1 MAAPG
6 RLQINS
12 VGRHKPKSISLLS
25 FNANGLISSVDEL
38 AKCALEYKADII
50 MVQETHLKPKNSKS
64 CKIKN
69 FTLLRTDRQ
78 GAPMGGTAI
87 YYNRALYCCPMDIP
101 PLTNIEATAYDI
113 DNAIGALTSH
123 ITTVVENSSRKVPA
137 KSDRKELP
145 RDVIELIRD
154 KNAALRR
161 AGKYPTRENR
171 SRARALQRR
180 VKARIKEIK
189 TIMERPH
196 GRNFTKSPSLLETR
210 ESSQNRRSPHPALKR
225 PDNSI
230 AFDDREKAE
239 CLADS
244 IEHQCSENPPYDA
257 EHVRRVEEE
266 VRHRVSLPP
275 KDGLDPITLDEVSK
289 LIKGLKIRKSPG
301 RDTISSKAIKCFSAP
316 LVALLVAIFNA
327 CIQNCYFPTAWKEA
341 VVIGI
346 PKPGKPRDLPASYRP
361 ISLLSVLGKLFEK
374 TLKKR
379 LCEHLIG
386 KGLIINEQFGFRP
399 NHSCPQQA
407 LRLVEYISEGFKI
420 KRKTVAVFF
429 DVAKAF
435 DRVWHAGLI
444 HKLYQLELPDRLV
457 IIIHHY
463 ISNRHFSF
471 RLDNT
476 YSSVRPIRAGV
487 PQGSTLSPLLYSA
500 YVNDI
505 PRPSSGVQ
513 LALFADDTA
522 LYLRSNCLRNILPRL
537 QRAID
542 ELTQWLRLWR
552 IEVNPEKSASIYF
565 NYNTRRSTVP
575 VPIDSPSLK
584 ILNQSIPWQ
593 HNYKYLG
600 ITLDKHLHFRD
611 HVSRVRKLALFYLSR
626 LYGMIGRK

>member
-1 MAAPG
+1 M
-6 RLQINS
+6 L
-12 VGRHKPKSISLLS
+12 PK
-25 FNANGLISSVDEL
+25 A
-38 AKCALEYKADII
+38 
-50 MVQETHLKPKNSKS
+50 M
-64 CKIKN
+64 
-69 FTLLRTDRQ
+69 LR
-78 GAPMGGTAI
+78 
-87 YYNRALYCCPMDIP
+87 
-101 PLTNIEATAYDI
+101 
-113 DNAIGALTSH
+113 IG
-123 ITTVVENSSRKVPA
+123 SR
-137 KSDRKELP
+137 
-145 RDVIELIRD
+145 
-154 KNAALRR
+154 
-161 AGKYPTRENR
+161 YP
-171 SRARALQRR
+171 S
-180 VKARIKEIK
+180 
-189 TIMERPH
+189 
-196 GRNFTKSPSLLETR
+196 
-210 ESSQNRRSPHPALKR
+210 
-225 PDNSI
+225 
-230 AFDDREKAE
+230 
-239 CLADS
+239 
-244 IEHQCSENPPYDA
+244 
-257 EHVRRVEEE
+257 
-266 VRHRVSLPP
+266 
-275 KDGLDPITLDEVSK
+275 DPITLDEVSK

-341 VVIGI
+341 VVI
-346 PKPGKPRDLPASYRP
+346 
-361 ISLLSVLGKLFEK
+361 
-374 TLKKR
+374 
-379 LCEHLIG
+379 
-386 KGLIINEQFGFRP
+386 
-399 NHSCPQQA
+399 
-407 LRLVEYISEGFKI
+407 EYISEGFKI

-575 VPIDSPSLK
+575 VPIDTPSLK

-593 HNYKYLG
+593 HNYKYLAPPGVTFRKLQSALQLHVTSYAEVSSKDTQSRADG
-600 ITLDKHLHFRD
+600 ISMPKWPRTDIDFDGCDQRTKCTRSRTFFGPFEPYSATDAVQDAQNKIEDSATELQRRHRSTAIQRRD
-611 HVSRVRKLALFYLSR
+611 HHRGIFSHHHHYDHDRNHHDRGQHRPHDDHRHVYRKHSETPQAHTDEPVPVAPTDSADAPRPSEKRKSTCNSRKRTHRIAKAKEELLRAQVQLAAARLAALETEETDSEEDDNTVVQDQETQKRVGNWVDTQMETLATIDAPHQKTERRGKTAEYRRARDRCQDRHATCSLRDLDTSRVRNRTEETDRNPDSGARNRNLAYTTFST
-626 LYGMIGRK
+626 

>member
-1 MAAPG
+1 MRIDAKAIRRRDRTRQPVTTPQLVT
-6 RLQINS
+6 RSKALNS
-12 VGRHKPKSISLLS
+12 EMSLTPLGDPLTVRS
-25 FNANGLISSVDEL
+25 VHTEIKTEAHDLLVKFVQDNPANEGPAV
-38 AKCALEYKADII
+38 
-50 MVQETHLKPKNSKS
+50 
-64 CKIKN
+64 
-69 FTLLRTDRQ
+69 
-78 GAPMGGTAI
+78 TAI
-87 YYNRALYCCPMDIP
+87 S
-101 PLTNIEATAYDI
+101 
-113 DNAIGALTSH
+113 AIAAH

-180 VKARIKEIK
+180 KI
-189 TIMERPH
+189 
-196 GRNFTKSPSLLETR
+196 
-210 ESSQNRRSPHPALKR
+210 
-225 PDNSI
+225 
-230 AFDDREKAE
+230 
-239 CLADS
+239 
-244 IEHQCSENPPYDA
+244 PYDA
-257 EHVRRVEEE
+257 EHVRRVKRRFVIEL
-266 VRHRVSLPP
+266 LPP

-289 LIKGLKIRKSPG
+289 LIKGLKIRKSP
-301 RDTISSKAIKCFSAP
+301 DLTI
-316 LVALLVAIFNA
+316 LVLN
-327 CIQNCYFPTAWKEA
+327 
-341 VVIGI
+341 
-346 PKPGKPRDLPASYRP
+346 KPP
-361 ISLLSVLGKLFEK
+361 
-374 TLKKR
+374 
-379 LCEHLIG
+379 
-386 KGLIINEQFGFRP
+386 
-399 NHSCPQQA
+399 SC
-407 LRLVEYISEGFKI
+407 RIHFEGFKI

-471 RLDNT
+471 RLGNT

-575 VPIDSPSLK
+575 VPIDTPSLK

-611 HVSRVRKLALFYLSR
+611 HVS
-626 LYGMIGRK
+626 G